1 MHPDEIVL
9 NEYVDASLET
19 GQREEVAR
27 HLQDCSACRA
37 IVDDLTALKSAAQ
50 ALGDISPP
58 SHVWP
63 RVLEAAASA
72 SRRRSTEPPWW
83 AFAAAAAALVAA
95 VWLGSRTSS
104 TPAGT
109 RAVNPGQ
116 VASAGASRDTVEAEL
131 REAEQH
137 YVNAI
142 TVLQQIAAADS
153 SRLDPETMAT
163 LQKNLALIDQAITES
178 RAAINAQPA
187 SDTARASLFDGLR
200 AKLALL
206 NDAVTLISDPRNKG

>member
-1 MHPDEIVL
+1 LRGTCRIVP
-9 NEYVDASLET
+9 
-19 GQREEVAR
+19 
-27 HLQDCSACRA
+27 RA
-37 IVDDLTALKSAAQ
+37 AQIVDDLIALKSAAS
-50 ALGDISPP
+50 ALAGLTPP
-58 SHVWP
+58 ARVWSNLRDATARTERP
-63 RVLEAAASA
+63 
-72 SRRRSTEPPWW
+72 RSTEPPWW

-104 TPAGT
+104 TPSGT
-109 RAVNPGQ
+109 PAANSGQ
-116 VASAGASRDTVEAEL
+116 VASAGASKDTVEAEL

-178 RAAINAQPA
+178 RAAVDAQPRATRRGQA
-187 SDTARASLFDGLR
+187 SSTGCGPRLR
-200 AKLALL
+200 C
-206 NDAVTLISDPRNKG
+206 